1 MTRRYGEQYRI
12 AAKCQMRLFVAATGI
27 NCSGKACERFMGTI
41 RIDPATGQEVV
52 NGKFTRAFHGRTQL
66 HPRTYDEIKKTAQRF
81 GMTQV
86 YDHELWELI
95 GEDKITT
102 DHEPKVGALITEL
115 AAEIKKIC
123 LAKDD
128 SLLKIGDIV
137 ATNNE
142 LDVIAA
148 HILLFRGAAIK
159 NRKVLVKLLN
169 SYVSTVAF
177 AIEWRSLR
185 FIKEEFF
192 YYMQNTF
199 FDNPKNNLSFI
210 IDSAY
215 PDFKTA
221 SFSSSLSRISTIN
234 LLTDYFIMVVTKRSE
249 KAKYRMRVYMQFID
263 IAQLIKDLD
272 FVHGMVDSNDTRNK
286 SGLLALLAVTG
297 NTIKVNAYRGP
308 TRVIN
313 NSQTLPNGRLI

>member
-1 MTRRYGEQYRI
+1 MTRRYGEQHRI
-12 AAKCQMRLFVAATGI
+12 AAKCQMRLFVVATGI

-41 RIDPATGQEVV
+41 RIDPVTGQEVV
-52 NGKFTRAFHGRTQL
+52 NGKFARAFHGRTQL
-66 HPRTYDEIKKTAQRF
+66 HPRTYGEIKKKVQSY

-86 YDHELWELI
+86 YDHALWELI
-95 GEDKITT
+95 GDDKITT
-102 DHEPKVGALITEL
+102 DRESKGVALITEL
-115 AAEIKKIC
+115 ASEIKKIC
-123 LAKDD
+123 LAKDE

-148 HILLFRGAAIK
+148 HILLFRSAAIK

-169 SYVSTVAF
+169 SYLSIVGF

-199 FDNPKNNLSFI
+199 FDNPKTNLSFI

-234 LLTDYFIMVVTKRSE
+234 LLTDYFISK
-249 KAKYRMRVYMQFID
+249 
-263 IAQLIKDLD
+263 LI
-272 FVHGMVDSNDTRNK
+272 
-286 SGLLALLAVTG
+286 
-297 NTIKVNAYRGP
+297 
-308 TRVIN
+308 
-313 NSQTLPNGRLI
+313 

>member
-148 HILLFRGAAIK
+148 QILLFRGAAIK

>member
-1 MTRRYGEQYRI
+1 MTRRYGEQHRI
-12 AAKCQMRLFVAATGI
+12 AAKCQMRLFVVATGI

-41 RIDPATGQEVV
+41 RIDPVTGQEVV
-52 NGKFTRAFHGRTQL
+52 NGKFARAFHGRTQL
-66 HPRTYDEIKKTAQRF
+66 HPRTYGEIKKKVQSY
-81 GMTQV
+81 GLTQV
-86 YDHELWELI
+86 YDHALWELI
-95 GEDKITT
+95 GDDKITT
-102 DHEPKVGALITEL
+102 DRESKGVALITEL
-115 AAEIKKIC
+115 ASEIKKIC
-123 LAKDD
+123 LAKDE

-148 HILLFRGAAIK
+148 HILLFRSAAIK

-169 SYVSTVAF
+169 SYLSIVGF

-199 FDNPKNNLSFI
+199 FDNPKTNLSFI

-263 IAQLIKDLD
+263 IAQLIADLD
-272 FVHGMVDSNDTRNK
+272 FVHGMVDSNDTRNN

-313 NSQTLPNGRLI
+313 NSQKLPNGRLI